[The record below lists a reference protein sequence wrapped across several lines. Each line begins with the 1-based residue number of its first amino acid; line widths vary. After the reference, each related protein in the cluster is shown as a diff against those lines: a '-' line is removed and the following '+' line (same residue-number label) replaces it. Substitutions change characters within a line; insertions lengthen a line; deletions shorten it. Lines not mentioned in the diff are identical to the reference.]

1 MYTRK
6 DTDMTAGLPGSGI
19 GGLFYLL
26 TALLMPLHELGMAL
40 KGASSPQRRRVVAF
54 QSTIAL
60 GIVLM
65 VWATGWALGWL
76 IQAAGQPA
84 FAGNGLPGGGKLPP
98 VDALC
103 RHIDH
108 PGRRDGGGPD
118 LAAGRTRQITGP
130 ESESFK
136 QWPGGST

>member
-1 MYTRK
+1 
-6 DTDMTAGLPGSGI
+6 MTAGLPGSGI

-84 FAGNGLPGGGKLPP
+84 FAGNGLPGGGNFLRLTPFAVILTTLGGVMVGVQILRLAVHGRSP
-98 VDALC
+98 VQRAKVLNS
-103 RHIDH
+103 
-108 PGRRDGGGPD
+108 
-118 LAAGRTRQITGP
+118 GP
-130 ESESFK
+130 EDQPE
-136 QWPGGST
+136 Q